1 MGLFKL
7 RIRELA
13 KQKGIGIRALSR
25 EANVPYSTVATYANS
40 PGMATADIPA
50 VMRIAEVLGV
60 SVEELVEVIEETD
73 LS

>member
-13 KQKGIGIRALSR
+13 KEKGLTLKAIATQ
-25 EANVPYSTVATYANS
+25 ADVPYSTVATYASS

-50 VMRIAEVLGV
+50 VMRIAQVLGA
-60 SVEELVEVIEETD
+60 SVEDLVEVIEE
-73 LS
+73 